1 MFRVKSGACL
11 YPTTVA
17 AVLLLLCGG
26 CGSGVSSSN
35 SMSEA
40 QVQAVTAQ
48 VSQSMAQALESAFSS
63 NVPAANRVRSS
74 LSTAVRDS
82 HSRLSSPCAPAT
94 AGENCNWPISYSG
107 PCPEGGTIS
116 VAGDVDGSLN
126 GTGAGSVQSQLT
138 ITPANC
144 SISGQVI
151 SGDPSISVNG
161 QIHFAETAPVFP
173 INLIAI
179 GAISYGPNRSEICQL
194 NVTYTINSA
203 TNCRTSGMACGQP
216 VNGSC

>member
-1 MFRVKSGACL
+1 MFRVKSGAYL

-17 AVLLLLCGG
+17 AILLLLCSGCDGG
-26 CGSGVSSSN
+26 ATSSN

-40 QVQAVTAQ
+40 QAQAVTAQ
-48 VSQSMAQALESAFSS
+48 VSQSVAQALESAFSS
-63 NVPAANRVRSS
+63 NVPAASRVRSS
-74 LSTAVRDS
+74 LSTAVRDI
-82 HSRLSSPCAPAT
+82 HSRLSSQCTPAT
-94 AGENCNWPISYSG
+94 TGENCNWPISYSG
-107 PCPEGGTIS
+107 PCPEGGTIF

-161 QIHFAETAPVFP
+161 QINFVETAPVFP
-173 INLIAI
+173 INLIEI
-179 GAISYGPNRSEICQL
+179 GAISYGPNRSESCQL

-203 TNCRTSGMACGQP
+203 TNCRTSGTACGQS